1 MLNRIF
7 NTVLL
12 AGITL
17 IVISTLVSCQKEGST
32 IGIIIV
38 KDDSGQT
45 VKEAR
50 VILHANPLKQPLS
63 EYQDEIDE
71 DGEYDRDL
79 DDLVEHEMDTMY
91 NSNGETTDV
100 FEAKWTDDNGRA
112 EFSFPLEKILNVSV
126 LKLDGNKEYLGSAI
140 ISIEKGKTKTK
151 AVKLLGYSLR

>member
-12 AGITL
+12 AGISL
-17 IVISTLVSCQKEGST
+17 IVISMLVSCQKESST
-32 IGIIIV
+32 IGVIVV

-50 VILHANPLKQPLS
+50 VILHANPLKQALS

-79 DDLVEHEMDTMY
+79 DDLVEHEMDTII
-91 NSNGETTDV
+91 NPITGET
-100 FEAKWTDDNGRA
+100 NRH
-112 EFSFPLEKILNVSV
+112 
-126 LKLDGNKEYLGSAI
+126 
-140 ISIEKGKTKTK
+140 IS
-151 AVKLLGYSLR
+151 S

>member
-12 AGITL
+12 AVISL
-17 IVISTLVSCQKEGST
+17 IVISMLVSCQKESST
-32 IGIIIV
+32 IGVIVV

-50 VILHANPLKQPLS
+50 VILHANPLKQALS

-79 DDLVEHEMDTMY
+79 DDLVEHEMDTII
-91 NSNGETTDV
+91 NPITGETTDI
-100 FEAKWTDDNGRA
+100 FQAKWTDDNGRA

-126 LKLDGNKEYLGSAI
+126 LKTEGNKEHLGSAM
-140 ISIEKGKTKTK
+140 ISIENGKTITK
-151 AVKLLGYSLR
+151 VVKLLSY